1 MELRELTA
9 PFQVSANSLAMIDA
23 SMRNKGVG
31 ILSGKQH
38 PGSRQDILVIWSS
51 KGRYTIVGIEPHPND
66 AKSNAYK
73 KIILSQ
79 MGKELN

>member
-1 MELRELTA
+1 MWESYLENNTPAAGRIFWSYG
-9 PFQVSANSLAMIDA
+9 PQ
-23 SMRNKGVG
+23 KG
-31 ILSGKQH
+31 
-38 PGSRQDILVIWSS
+38 DI
-51 KGRYTIVGIEPHPND
+51 TIVDIEPHPND